1 MPPRRLA
8 VDVSTLS
15 RVDLNHRILN
25 KIVEICATTSS
36 MDGMGGMGMQ
46 YTRDFARALQCSYQ
60 NKMPHEQPQFFLS
73 QLGI

>member
-1 MPPRRLA
+1 MLGAPLAFGLEVDHCFKHLGRGRVSGCAGPSSLA

-36 MDGMGGMGMQ
+36 MDGMGGMGM
-46 YTRDFARALQCSYQ
+46 
-60 NKMPHEQPQFFLS
+60 
-73 QLGI
+73 